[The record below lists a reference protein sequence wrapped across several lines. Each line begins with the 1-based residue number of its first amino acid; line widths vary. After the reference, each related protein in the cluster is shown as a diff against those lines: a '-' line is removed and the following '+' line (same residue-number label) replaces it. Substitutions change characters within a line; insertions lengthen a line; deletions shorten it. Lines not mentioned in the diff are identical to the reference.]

1 MSVAVEILEGLKRQ
15 ITLKLNADEVKAEKA
30 KRLQNIA
37 RRAKID
43 GYRPGKVPMKV
54 VERNFGDQTEHE
66 VISALI
72 NAAYSTAI
80 QESGLKTAGY
90 PDIRAVPE
98 GAEYE
103 FKASFDVMPEFEL
116 QGVEGIE
123 VVKTE
128 AEVTDADVDAMIAT
142 LQKQR
147 TVWIKAER
155 AAELNDRVTIDFEGK
170 IDGVAFEGG
179 AAKNTP
185 VILGSGGMIPG
196 FEDALIGKA
205 VGETVT
211 FPVTFPEDYRAENL
225 KGKSAE
231 FTAIIHAIEVPE
243 LPALNEDF
251 VKAFGVASGD
261 MSLLKE
267 ELKRNMVREL
277 NNALQNKLKNQ
288 IMDKLVIAN
297 PIPLPESMVMNEI
310 MALAERSQLP
320 KAQNQEQ
327 AEQLMNIAKQAFMP
341 EAEKRVRL
349 GLLLSRFVELNE
361 IKLDNAFLEARLDL
375 TASTYEDAENVK
387 AHFRQD
393 ENMMNSIRNMALEDQ
408 LVDALMKKA
417 NVTLETSSFDAIM
430 KPSQG

>member
-43 GYRPGKVPMKV
+43 GYRPGKVPMKI

-72 NAAYSTAI
+72 NTAYSAAI
-80 QESGLKTAGY
+80 QESALKTAGY

-98 GAEYE
+98 GEEYE
-103 FKASFDVMPEFEL
+103 FRVIFDVMPEFEL
-116 QGVEGIE
+116 QGIEGIE

-128 AEVTDADVDAMIAT
+128 AEVTDADVDSMIST

-147 TVWIKAER
+147 TVWVKVER
-155 AAELNDRVTIDFEGK
+155 AAQLNDRVTIDFEGK

-185 VILGSGGMIPG
+185 VVLGSGGMIPG
-196 FEDALIGKA
+196 FEDALIGKTT
-205 VGETVT
+205 GETVT

-231 FTAIIHAIEVPE
+231 FTATIHMIELPE
-243 LPALNEDF
+243 LPALDEDF

-267 ELKRNMVREL
+267 ELKRNMIREL

-310 MALAERSQLP
+310 VALAERSQLP
-320 KAQNQEQ
+320 KAQNKEQ
-327 AEQLMNIAKQAFMP
+327 ADQLMNIAKQAFLP

-349 GLLLSRFVELNE
+349 GLLLSRFVEVND
-361 IKLDNAFLEARLDL
+361 IKLDDAFLEARLDL
-375 TASTYEDAENVK
+375 TVSTYEDAENVK

-393 ENMMNSIRNMALEDQ
+393 ANMMRSIQNMALEDQ
-408 LVDALMKKA
+408 LVDALLKKA
-417 NVTLETSSFDAIM
+417 NVTLEASSFNAIM